1 LSRKGLGIG
10 APICS
15 TPTPQEKLP
24 MYFDSTQA
32 SMQQI
37 LNHDYLKQALEDRL
51 GKNTLEAINMKQS
64 KNKEILN
71 KAATLRSK
79 SVLKQIQNKD
89 YE

>member
-1 LSRKGLGIG
+1 
-10 APICS
+10 
-15 TPTPQEKLP
+15 
-24 MYFDSTQA
+24 
-32 SMQQI
+32 MQQI

-51 GKNTLEAINMKQS
+51 GKNTQDALNMKQS

-89 YE
+89 YEEYMEDMKLHKANNNTISFAEIEKH

>member
-1 LSRKGLGIG
+1 
-10 APICS
+10 
-15 TPTPQEKLP
+15 